1 MKTTTDLVT
10 PQRLQDWA
18 HSCGLRMNDI
28 CREAGIARST
38 WWRWKTERN
47 GMTLAVYIRLVD
59 ALKTLRDEKQRGREL
74 IERGGD
80 RRQ

>member
-1 MKTTTDLVT
+1 METTTDLIT

-18 HSCGLRMNDI
+18 CSCGLRMGDI
-28 CREAGIARST
+28 CREADVSYST
-38 WWRWKTERN
+38 WWRWKN
-47 GMTLAVYIRLVD
+47 GRSGMGTAVYIRLVD